1 MEPMFDEYREET
13 LQQLEEEQREFREF
27 LQRLRRS
34 RDRQE
39 FDRYMAARRAGRPA
53 PPIID
58 GDARAG

>member
-1 MEPMFDEYREET
+1 MNRID
-13 LQQLEEEQREFREF
+13 EEQEKFREF

-39 FDRYMAARRAGRPA
+39 FDQYMAARRSGRPA
-53 PPIID
+53 PAIID